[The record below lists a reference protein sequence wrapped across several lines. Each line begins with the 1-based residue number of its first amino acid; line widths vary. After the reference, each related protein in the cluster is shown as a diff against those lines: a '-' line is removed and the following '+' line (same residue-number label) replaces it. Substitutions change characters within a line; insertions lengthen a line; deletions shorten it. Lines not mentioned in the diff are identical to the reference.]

1 MLKIEIIIVKDKM
14 LDTIILHSIFHE
26 IKIQHQKEYLSKLFS
41 KPVVHWTMHFIMK

>member
-26 IKIQHQKEYLSKLFS
+26 IKIQHQKEFKM
-41 KPVVHWTMHFIMK
+41 TI